1 MKRVA
6 RGRVARESVERGR
19 AQAGL
24 IHTEDV
30 VRVYKLYI
38 GEIFEFAA
46 CECVG
51 AEGGGNRGK
60 GMMGGRQNFL
70 CRHRS
75 RRRFLRYL
83 KEKGFTPQIQG
94 RGAIQIS
101 AN

>member
-1 MKRVA
+1 MDGPTGGDLP
-6 RGRVARESVERGR
+6 RGS
-19 AQAGL
+19 GL

-30 VRVYKLYI
+30 VQVYKLYI
-38 GEIFEFAA
+38 LIQWEIFEFAA
-46 CECVG
+46 CERVG
-51 AEGGGNRGK
+51 AEGGGNLGK

-94 RGAIQIS
+94 RAIQIS